1 MSTGALELKYFS
13 FGTAGKKV
21 LSKSLAVGTKT
32 GYRLYSLS
40 SVDNLDQ
47 IYENESE
54 DICIVERLFSSS
66 LVAVVSLSSPR
77 KLRVCHFK
85 KGNEI
90 CNYSYSN
97 TILGVKLNRARL
109 VVCLEESLYI
119 HNIHDMKVLHT
130 IRDTPPNPAGLC
142 CLSTNSDLC
151 YLAYPGSSTTGEV
164 QIFDAINLQS
174 VSMISAHESP
184 LAAMAISHQGNRIA
198 TASERG
204 TVIRVFNISDGAKLY
219 EFRRGVKRCVSICS
233 LAFSIDGLY
242 LCSSSNTE
250 TVHVFKLDDTKE
262 IPQMP
267 DEQQSWM
274 SFLSKAVTASA
285 NYLPTQVTD
294 VFNQGRAVASIHLPF
309 QGLKNICTIVMVDKV
324 LRLLVASSHGY
335 LYVYNLDMEEGGE
348 CTLWR
353 THRLDGQLD
362 VVDSPKPIKLKEANT
377 TKLDKNTKT
386 ESSINKN
393 LDTGPA
399 VVLDTNH
406 MTEDCLD
413 CTLSVANP
421 VGSYAGALRGHP
433 SSSQSDAENHVD
445 SLTDVSEDRFN
456 LNDDSEFP
464 PVI

>member
-1 MSTGALELKYFS
+1 MNLSNSDLNEHVYVINFNQDST
-13 FGTAGKKV
+13 
-21 LSKSLAVGTKT
+21 SLAVGTKT

-47 IYENESE
+47 IYENAESE

-142 CLSTNSDLC
+142 CLSTSSDIC

-204 TVIRVFNISDGAKLY
+204 TVIRVFNIADGTKLY

-250 TVHVFKLDDTKE
+250 TVHVFKLDDSKE

-267 DEQQSWM
+267 EEQQSWM
-274 SFLSKAVTASA
+274 SLLSKAVTASA

-309 QGLKNICTIVMVDKV
+309 QGLKNICTIVMVDRV

-335 LYVYNLDMEEGGE
+335 LYVYNLDIEEGGE
-348 CTLWR
+348 STLWR
-353 THRLDGQLD
+353 THRLDGQVD
-362 VVDSPKPIKLKEANT
+362 VLDSPKPIKSNEGNT
-377 TKLDKNTKT
+377 SKLEKNLKT
-386 ESSINKN
+386 EPSN
-393 LDTGPA
+393 LDIGPA
-399 VVLDTNH
+399 VALDTNH
-406 MTEDCLD
+406 TAEDYLD
-413 CTLSVANP
+413 DTLSVANP
-421 VGSYAGALRGHP
+421 IGSYAGALRGYHSP
-433 SSSQSDAENHVD
+433 NQSDADNHID
-445 SLTDVSEDRFN
+445 SLTDLSEDRFK